1 MAEVTFIPGIA
12 SISGRLGDL
21 VFRTYKK
28 TGKVTVTLMPKNRVA
43 PGGRTASGGRK
54 ASTRRQKKAKKEQA

>member
-1 MAEVTFIPGIA
+1 MARVELMPGIQ

-28 TGKVTVTLMPKNRVA
+28 TGKVTVTLMPREKRGTKG
-43 PGGRTASGGRK
+43 PRTKQRDEK
-54 ASTRRQKKAKKEQA
+54 

>member
-1 MAEVTFIPGIA
+1 MAKVELMPGIQ

-28 TGKVTVTLMPKNRVA
+28 TGKVTVTLMPREKRGTKV
-43 PGGRTASGGRK
+43 PRTKQRNEK
-54 ASTRRQKKAKKEQA
+54 